1 MILTWLIILLIVTGF
16 LSWISSRWNNML
28 PRIISLIGTV
38 IYFITVLWLC
48 IEYTTDAGVQKC
60 MTSFTHSWIPSFGI
74 QIKLAA
80 DGLSLLMLLLTSF
93 LGVISVLVSWKEI
106 KERVGF
112 FHFNL
117 MFILAGITGVF
128 VSLDLFLFYF
138 SWELMLIPMYFLISI
153 WGYENRTYAANKFFI
168 FTQASGL
175 LMFVSILGLYFIHG
189 RNTGIYTFDYELL
202 LGTNMAPQTAFMLML
217 GFAIAFLVKL
227 STVPFHSWL
236 PDAHTQAPTAGS
248 VILAG
253 LLLKTGAYGL
263 IRFVLPLFPQAAH
276 QFAPVAMTLGV
287 ISILYGAKLAFAQT
301 DFKRLVAYI
310 SVSHMGF
317 ILLGIYAL
325 NEMAMQGVIMQMIA
339 HAISTAALFIIVG
352 ALHDRIHTRDIE
364 QMGGLWNKA
373 PRIGAM
379 ALLFVMASLGLPGLG
394 NFVAE
399 ILILAGS
406 FLTNKPLAII
416 ATLGLIAAAI
426 YSLRIMQ
433 KVFYGKE
440 NKLWDMPDFGRRE
453 MMIMSSLTIVII
465 WLGLFPNSVL
475 QVSKNT
481 VQKVIEQLT
490 NADNHQVVDMEAKNK
505 NHTLTLLTPFKKE
518 YPDLKTEFK
527 NTNQ

>member
-1 MILTWLIILLIVTGF
+1 MILAWLLILLLVTGF
-16 LSWISSRWNNML
+16 LSWISGRWNNRL
-28 PRIISLIGTV
+28 PRIISLIGTI
-38 IYFITVLWLC
+38 IYFITVLWLWMG
-48 IEYTTDAGVQKC
+48 YKPDAGEQPWI
-60 MTSFTHSWIPSFGI
+60 TSFTHSWIPAFGI

-93 LGVISVLVSWKEI
+93 LGVIAVLVSWKEI
-106 KERVGF
+106 QKRIGF

-153 WGYENRTYAANKFFI
+153 WGYENRTYAANKFFL

-175 LMFVSILGLYFIHG
+175 LMLLSILGLYFIHG
-189 RNTGIYTFDYELL
+189 RNTGVFTFDYELL
-202 LGTNMAPQTAFMLML
+202 LGTSMAPQTAFIMML

-263 IRFVLPLFPQAAH
+263 IRFVLPLFPQTTH
-276 QFAPVAMTLGV
+276 QFAPVAMILGV

-301 DFKRLVAYI
+301 DLKRLVAYI

-339 HAISTAALFIIVG
+339 HAISTAALFIVVG

-364 QMGGLWNKA
+364 QMGGLWSKA
-373 PRIGAM
+373 PRMGAM

-399 ILILAGS
+399 ILILSGS
-406 FLTNKPLAII
+406 FLINQPLAIL

-440 NKLWDMPDFGRRE
+440 NKSWNMPDFGMRE
-453 MMIMSSLTIVII
+453 MMIMSSLAIVII
-465 WLGLFPNSVL
+465 WLGLFPTSVL
-475 QVSKNT
+475 QVSKGS
-481 VQKVIEQLT
+481 VQNIIEKLT
-490 NADNHQVVDMEAKNK
+490 NADDHEVVHMEPKNNK
-505 NHTLTLLTPFKKE
+505 LTLLRPLKKE
-518 YPDLKTEFK
+518 HPDLNTELK
-527 NTNQ
+527 NTHP

>member
-1 MILTWLIILLIVTGF
+1 MILAWLIILLIGTGS
-16 LSWISSRWNNML
+16 LAWLAGRWSNVL
-28 PRIISLIGTV
+28 PRIISLVGTL
-38 IYFITVLWLC
+38 IYFILVLYLF
-48 IEYTTDAGVQKC
+48 IEYTKNAGVQPWI
-60 MTSFTHSWIPSFGI
+60 TSFTHTWIPAFGI

-93 LGVISVLVSWKEI
+93 LGVIAVLVSWKEI
-106 KERVGF
+106 QKRIGF

-117 MFILAGITGVF
+117 LFILAGITGVF
-128 VSLDLFLFYF
+128 ISLDLFLFYF

-153 WGYENRTYAANKFFI
+153 WGYENRTYAANKFFL

-175 LMFVSILGLYFIHG
+175 LMLLSILGLYFIHG
-189 RNTGIYTFDYELL
+189 RNTGVFTFDYELL
-202 LGTNMAPQTAFMLML
+202 LGTSMAPQTAFVLML
-217 GFAIAFLVKL
+217 GFALAFLVKL

-236 PDAHTQAPTAGS
+236 PDAHTQGPTAGS

-301 DFKRLVAYI
+301 DLKRLVAYI

-339 HAISTAALFIIVG
+339 HAISTGALFIIVG

-364 QMGGLWNKA
+364 QMGGLWSKA
-373 PRIGAM
+373 PRMGAM

-399 ILILAGS
+399 ILILNGS
-406 FLTNKPLAII
+406 FLTNQTLAVI

-440 NKLWDMPDFGRRE
+440 NKSWSMPDFGIRE
-453 MMIMSSLTIVII
+453 MMIMSSLAVVII
-465 WLGLFPNSVL
+465 WLGLFPTAVL
-475 QVSKNT
+475 QVSKGS
-481 VQKVIEQLT
+481 VQKVIEKVT
-490 NADNHQVVDMEAKNK
+490 NADDHGA
-505 NHTLTLLTPFKKE
+505 LTLLRPLKKE
-518 YPDLKTEFK
+518 YPDLKTELK
-527 NTNQ
+527 NTHP